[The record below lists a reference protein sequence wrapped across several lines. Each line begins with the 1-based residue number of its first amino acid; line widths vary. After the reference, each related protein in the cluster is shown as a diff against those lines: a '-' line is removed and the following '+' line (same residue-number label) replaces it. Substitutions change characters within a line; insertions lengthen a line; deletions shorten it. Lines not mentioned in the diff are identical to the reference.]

1 MITPVLLLLL
11 STEEATRI
19 KAFAALESF
28 LVRRMICRRTTKDY
42 NRLVLELANRL
53 QESGLDTA
61 DAVTAGFLREQMADA
76 RVWPSDQEVAHAMD
90 TSPLYRLLTRGRL
103 RLVLEGA
110 ERRLRS
116 PGKSEQTDV
125 PKNLTIEHLM
135 PTGWRKEEWPLPE
148 GVDTDAATYERN
160 MLIHSI
166 GNLTLAT
173 QRLNSSMSNAPWKSK
188 RDELQEHSV
197 LLLNN
202 ELLTRPT
209 WDEETIQSRS
219 RRVAELV
226 SARWPGPTSEG
237 WSEIK

>member
-1 MITPVLLLLL
+1 M
-11 STEEATRI
+11 
-19 KAFAALESF
+19 
-28 LVRRMICRRTTKDY
+28 
-42 NRLVLELANRL
+42 
-53 QESGLDTA
+53 
-61 DAVTAGFLREQMADA
+61 
-76 RVWPSDQEVAHAMD
+76 
-90 TSPLYRLLTRGRL
+90 
-103 RLVLEGA
+103 LEGA

-116 PGKSEQTDV
+116 SGKSEQTDA
-125 PKNLTIEHLM
+125 PRNLTIEHLM

-173 QRLNSSMSNAPWKSK
+173 QKLNSSMSNAPWKSK

-202 ELLTRPT
+202 ELLPRPA
-209 WDEETIQSRS
+209 WDEEAIRSRS
-219 RRVAELV
+219 QRVAELV
-226 SARWPGPTSEG
+226 SARWLGPTSEH